1 MSVWRMPVNL
11 QWTGPGSPG
20 ANIWHFRLEA
30 EVFDKAEFDA
40 AVAAIHDFYQ
50 GLVNNNIYSPSVL
63 IDAESA
69 VDVETQEERVVDF
82 GAIAPGSGGTEAPE
96 VLQIV
101 AGWRT
106 SIAARRGRGRTF
118 IGPLAAS
125 TMDPNGSVANTPR
138 QVVVDYAQTL
148 VDASTAANGWAI
160 GVYGLQTSGG
170 GPTAPRVL
178 RDFTGVK
185 VRDRFA
191 VLRSRRD

>member
-1 MSVWRMPVNL
+1 MAIWRLPVNL

-20 ANIWHFRLEA
+20 ANVWHFRTDSPDPTDLE
-30 EVFDKAEFDA
+30 VNA
-40 AVAAIHDFYQ
+40 AVAAIHQFYQ
-50 GLVNNNIYSPSVL
+50 TLINNNIYSPSVL
-63 IDAESA
+63 ISSESA
-69 VDVETQEERVVDF
+69 VEVSSQEERAVDF
-82 GAIAPGSGGTEAPE
+82 DPIAPGSGGTEAPE

-101 AGWRT
+101 CGWRT

-118 IGPLAAS
+118 VGPLATS
-125 TMDPNGSVANTPR
+125 TMDPNGSVANIPR
-138 QVVVDYAQTL
+138 QVVLDAATAL
-148 VDASTAANGWAI
+148 VAASSTEAGWAI
-160 GVYGLQTSGG
+160 GVYGLQDSGG